1 MLTGF
6 CYFPY
11 NAVAVA
17 HTSRAIVDVVVHVGR
32 EVAHVHAHVA
42 HVLLLAGM
50 TMTMASSNTCQ
61 AEYQVTRFTEHQL
74 LIGIRIRLE
83 IFYDKIRMN

>member
-1 MLTGF
+1 MTGF

-17 HTSRAIVDVVVHVGR
+17 HTSRAVVDVVVHVGR
-32 EVAHVHAHVA
+32 EVAHGQA
-42 HVLLLAGM
+42 HVLLLAG
-50 TMTMASSNTCQ
+50 MTMASSNTCQ
-61 AEYQVTRFTEHQL
+61 AEDQVTRFTEHQL

-83 IFYDKIRMN
+83 QDQIV

>member
-17 HTSRAIVDVVVHVGR
+17 HTSRAVVDVVVHVGR
-32 EVAHVHAHVA
+32 EVAHVA

-61 AEYQVTRFTEHQL
+61 AEHQVTRFTEHQL

-83 IFYDKIRMN
+83 QDQIVYKIR

>member
-1 MLTGF
+1 MTGF

-17 HTSRAIVDVVVHVGR
+17 HTSRAVVDVVVHVGR
-32 EVAHVHAHVA
+32 EVAHVHA

-61 AEYQVTRFTEHQL
+61 AEDQVTRFTEHQL

-83 IFYDKIRMN
+83 IFYDEIRMNY